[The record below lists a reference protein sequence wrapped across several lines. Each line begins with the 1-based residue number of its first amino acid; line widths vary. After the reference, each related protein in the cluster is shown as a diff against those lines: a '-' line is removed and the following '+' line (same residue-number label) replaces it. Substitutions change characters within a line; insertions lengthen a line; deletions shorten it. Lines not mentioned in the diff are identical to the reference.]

1 MEEKDYQ
8 ARIKELEQENILLRK
23 QNLDIESVF
32 GEVMEK
38 ISYPLVLT
46 RKEGAV
52 KHYNYNF
59 VDILDFDA
67 RDKAKDIN
75 GFTSTPLRELVSEN
89 LYGAIRE
96 VAYSDEKATKII
108 DINGLSYML
117 NVYEIKGG
125 EYYLISLR
133 SILDNQLSK
142 EELYAKLQ
150 DVIQRNMKMVQNIGF
165 VMGEETASLT
175 SVLNSIIKDIRK

>member
-8 ARIKELEQENILLRK
+8 ARIKELEQENIVLRK
-23 QNLDIESVF
+23 QYLDIQSVF

-46 RKEGAV
+46 RKEGAI
-52 KHYNYNF
+52 KHYNYEF

-67 RDKAKDIN
+67 RDKAKDII
-75 GFTSTPLRELVSEN
+75 GFTATPLKELVSPG
-89 LYGAIRE
+89 LYEAIRE
-96 VAYSDEKATKII
+96 VAYSDDKAMKVI
-108 DINGLSYML
+108 DVNGLSYML

-133 SILDNQLSK
+133 NVLDNQLAK
-142 EELYAKLQ
+142 EELYSKLQ